1 MSPSHS
7 DFLVCVSTRSTASN
21 RAVTSGFLSI
31 SDSDS
36 RVPAELGQESQTSS
50 CVEFSNCRKCLRR
63 KSSITALD
71 IRIGTKEISRLQ
83 IKKHI
88 WRRRRELILLYNA
101 ISFNP
106 HCPGMEEPGGLP
118 SLGLH
123 RVGHD

>member
-1 MSPSHS
+1 MNFQMFQL
-7 DFLVCVSTRSTASN
+7 DFEKAEEPETKLPTSAGSSKKPMRWLDGITDSMDVSLSELRELVMDREAW
-21 RAVTSGFLSI
+21 RAAIHG
-31 SDSDS
+31 
-36 RVPAELGQESQTSS
+36 
-50 CVEFSNCRKCLRR
+50 
-63 KSSITALD
+63 

-106 HCPGMEEPGGLP
+106 HCPGTEEPGGLP